1 MTLPTTL
8 EGALR
13 GSRDA
18 AARAG
23 PDAFETPRLRARPV
37 RPGDEP
43 LLAEILQ
50 DEQAAGTV
58 GGVRSDEEIREL
70 LRRLVWHRDTFGF
83 GAWLFSDRDAGRFAG
98 YGGLLRT
105 RAAGELEVEVMYSLA
120 PRCWGRGLATEIAA
134 ELVRVAFDGLGLEG
148 LVSYA
153 VPANA
158 PSRRVM
164 EKLGMTFDREIT
176 CSNELQ
182 VLYRLSAPAG
192 AA

>member
-23 PDAFETPRLRARPV
+23 PDAFETRRLQARPV

-83 GAWLFSDRDAGRFAG
+83 GAWIFGDRDSGRFAG

-134 ELVRVAFDGLGLEG
+134 ALVRVAFDGLGLEG

-158 PSRRVM
+158 ASRRVM
-164 EKLGMTFDREIT
+164 EKLGMRFDREIT
-176 CSNELQ
+176 CSNEQQ